1 MISYKNMKTENK
13 TIAILGSTGS
23 IGKQALDIARRY
35 ALCVEALAVSSDVRT
50 LETQIREFSPKYVS
64 VADEKSAA
72 ELAVSVADLPVK
84 IFAGKDAAC
93 EMITKLRCDSVLN
106 SVVGNAGLLPTLCA
120 IDCGKNIALANKDTL
135 VTGGELVMTRAREKG
150 VSILPVDSEHCAVH
164 QCLRSGEKH
173 EVNKLILTASGGPF
187 FGRKREELANV
198 TVEDALSHP
207 TWSMGKKIT
216 IDSATLMNK
225 GFEVIEAAHL
235 FNMKASDIDV
245 VVHRESVVHS
255 MVAYRDGSVIAQM
268 GVPDMRTC
276 ISYALFD
283 TQHMPNVSEMPDFAK
298 IARMTFFAP
307 DEDTFKLLPLARYA
321 FDAGGTLPAIL
332 NAANDEAVKLFLE
345 NKIKFTD
352 IMDLVS
358 ETVHKYSKSK
368 DKIAYGGR
376 APSIEEIK
384 ESAALAEEYLHALAK
399 A

>member
-1 MISYKNMKTENK
+1 MEPKNK

-35 ALCVEALAVSSDVRT
+35 SLSVEALAVSSDVCT
-50 LETQIREFSPKYVS
+50 LERQIREFSPKYVS
-64 VADEKSAA
+64 VADERSAA
-72 ELAVSVADLPVK
+72 ELALSVSDLPVK
-84 IFAGKDAAC
+84 IFAGKDASC
-93 EMITKLRCDSVLN
+93 EMITKLECDTVLN
-106 SVVGNAGLLPTLCA
+106 SVVGNAGLLPTLTA
-120 IDCGKNIALANKDTL
+120 IDCGKNIALANKETL
-135 VTGGELVMTRAREKG
+135 VTGGELVMKAAKEKG

-164 QCLRSGEKH
+164 QCLRAGEKR

-187 FGRKREELANV
+187 FGRKRQELEGV

-235 FNMKASDIDV
+235 FDMKASDIDV

-276 ISYALFD
+276 ISYALFE
-283 TQHMPNVSEMPDFAK
+283 TQHMPNVSGMPDFAK
-298 IARMTFFAP
+298 IAKMTFFAP
-307 DEDTFKLLPLARYA
+307 DEETFKLLPLARFA

-352 IMDLVS
+352 IMDFVS
-358 ETVHKYSKSK
+358 ESVHKYSKSK
-368 DKIAYGGR
+368 DKLAYGGK
-376 APSIEEIK
+376 APTIEDIR
-384 ESAALAEEYLHALAK
+384 ESTALAEEYLHTLAK

>member
-1 MISYKNMKTENK
+1 MESKNR

-35 ALCVEALAVSSDVRT
+35 SLEVEALAVNSDVRT

-72 ELAVSVADLPVK
+72 ELALSVSDLPVK
-84 IFAGKDAAC
+84 IFSGENASC
-93 EMITKLRCDSVLN
+93 EMITGLECNTVLN
-106 SVVGNAGLLPTLCA
+106 SVVGNAGLLPTLTA
-120 IDCGKNIALANKDTL
+120 IHCGKNIALANKETL
-135 VTGGELVMTRAREKG
+135 VAGGELVMRAAKEKG

-164 QCLRSGEKH
+164 QCLRAGEKH
-173 EVNKLILTASGGPF
+173 EVRKLILTASGGPF
-187 FGRKREELANV
+187 FGRKRQELEGV

-207 TWSMGKKIT
+207 TWNMGRKIT

-235 FNMKASDIDV
+235 FDMKASDIDV

-276 ISYALFD
+276 IAYALFD
-283 TQHMPNVSEMPDFAK
+283 TKHMPNVSDMPDFAK
-298 IARMTFFAP
+298 IAKMTFFEP
-307 DEDTFKLLPLARYA
+307 DEETFKLLSLARFA
-321 FDAGGTLPAIL
+321 FEAGGTLPAML

-345 NKIKFTD
+345 SKIKFTD
-352 IMDLVS
+352 IMDFVS
-358 ETVHKYSKSK
+358 ECVHKYSKSK
-368 DKIAYGGR
+368 DKLSYGKK
-376 APSIEEIK
+376 APTIEDIRD
-384 ESAALAEEYLHALAK
+384 SAGLAEEYLHILAK

>member
-1 MISYKNMKTENK
+1 MNKENK

-23 IGKQALDIARRY
+23 IGKQALDIAKRY
-35 ALCVEALAVSSDVRT
+35 SLSVEALAVSSDIKT
-50 LETQIREFSPKYVS
+50 LEEQIREFLPKYVS

-72 ELAVSVADLPVK
+72 EIAVCVADLPVK
-84 IFAGKDAAC
+84 IFAGKDASC
-93 EMITKLRCDSVLN
+93 QMITKLECDTVLN
-106 SVVGNAGLLPTLCA
+106 SVVGNAGLLPTLTA
-120 IDCGKNIALANKDTL
+120 IDCGKNIALANKETL
-135 VTGGELVMTRAREKG
+135 VTGGELVMKKAREKG

-164 QCLRSGEKH
+164 QCLRSGENH
-173 EVNKLILTASGGPF
+173 EVKRLILTASGGPF

-235 FNMKASDIDV
+235 FDMKASDIDV
-245 VVHRESVVHS
+245 IVHRESVVHS

-276 ISYALFD
+276 ISYALFES
-283 TQHMPNVSEMPDFAK
+283 QHMPNVSETPDFAK

-307 DEDTFKLLPLARYA
+307 DEATFKLLPLARYA
-321 FDAGGTLPAIL
+321 FDAGGTLPAML

-376 APSIEEIK
+376 APSIEDIK
-384 ESAALAEEYLHALAK
+384 ESAALAEEYLHFLAK